1 MLHLRTVPSSSD
13 RRAARV
19 LLGLAAASV
28 LGCLPGPAHAT
39 DGYFLSG
46 VGAKAKGSG
55 GVAIAQPQDALS
67 IAANPA
73 AATEV
78 GERLDVGFEVF
89 VPRRGATISGN
100 GAGLDGSF
108 RGNGTN
114 PFILPELGYVRP
126 LSDKVAVGIAVYGN
140 GGMNTDYRRNPFASF
155 GATGSAG
162 VNLMQMFITPTL
174 AVKVSPGASLGISPI
189 VVLQSFEAKGIAPFS
204 AASADPAHFTNR
216 GNDWAA
222 GGGIRVGYLGKIG
235 DRLTIGAFYQSKIW
249 TGRFRKYAGLFAG
262 RGGFDVPASWG
273 GGAAL
278 EISDRLTVAG
288 DVKRIEY
295 SGIASVGT
303 PLSPLFLGKPF
314 GASDGPGFG
323 WRDITVYKLGAT
335 YAASDKL
342 TLRAGYGHSGNPV
355 PASETLLNVLAP
367 GVVQDHVT
375 LGATVV
381 VKPGF
386 EVTGYAMHAPRQVV
400 KGNGSIP
407 APYGGG
413 EADIHLSETSAGL
426 SAGFIF

>member
-1 MLHLRTVPSSSD
+1 MLHLRTAPSSN
-13 RRAARV
+13 RRGARA
-19 LLGLAAASV
+19 LLVLAAASA
-28 LGCLPGPAHAT
+28 LGCLPGAAHAT

-55 GVAIAQPQDALS
+55 GAAIAQPQDALS

-73 AATEV
+73 TATEV
-78 GERLDVGFEVF
+78 GERLDAGFEVF

-100 GAGLDGSF
+100 GAGLNGSF
-108 RGNGTN
+108 SGNGAN
-114 PFILPELGYVRP
+114 PFILPEVGYVRR
-126 LSDKVAVGIAVYGN
+126 LSDKVAMGIAVYGN
-140 GGMNTDYRRNPFASF
+140 GGMNTDYKQNPFASF

-162 VNLMQMFITPTL
+162 VNLMQIFITPTV
-174 AVKVSPGASLGISPI
+174 AVKVSPGASLGLSPI

-204 AASADPAHFTNR
+204 VASADPAHFSNM
-216 GNDWAA
+216 GADWAA
-222 GGGIRVGYLGKIG
+222 GGGVRVGYLGRIT
-235 DRLTIGAFYQSKIW
+235 DRFTIGAFYQSKIW
-249 TGRFRKYAGLFAG
+249 AGRFKKYAGLFAG
-262 RGGFDVPASWG
+262 QGGFDVPASWG
-273 GGAAL
+273 GGVAL
-278 EISDRLTVAG
+278 NISDRLTFAG

-323 WRDITVYKLGAT
+323 WRDITVYKLGVT
-335 YAASDKL
+335 YAASDRL

-355 PASETLLNVLAP
+355 PVSETLLNVLAP
-367 GVVQDHVT
+367 GVVQDHLT

-381 VKPGF
+381 VKPGL
-386 EVTGYAMHAPRQVV
+386 EVTGYAMQAPKQVV

-413 EADIHLSETSAGL
+413 EADIDLSETSAGL